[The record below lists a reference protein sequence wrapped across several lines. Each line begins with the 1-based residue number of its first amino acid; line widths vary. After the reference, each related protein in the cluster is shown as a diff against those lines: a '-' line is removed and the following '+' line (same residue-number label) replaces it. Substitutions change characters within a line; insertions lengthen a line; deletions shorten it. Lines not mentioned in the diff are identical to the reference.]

1 MSQKHID
8 SRIRAAK
15 MTARVIIAES
25 RRERDATGYR
35 ENLAYDR
42 RPELMDCIN
51 LLVLPYAEE
60 CQILAEFDAACD
72 SL

>member
-1 MSQKHID
+1 MSQEHINA
-8 SRIRAAK
+8 RIRAAK
-15 MTARVIIAES
+15 VVSKRLIAES
-25 RRERDATGYR
+25 KRERDTKGYHD
-35 ENLAYDR
+35 LDYDR